1 MVTINHGVATDTG
14 NLRPQNEDSYLV
26 TDRIVAVADGMGGH
40 NAGEVAS
47 AMAVALLQERT
58 GDDVVTVEAFVDVIT
73 GINSTIYDEAT
84 SASAQRGMGTTLA
97 AVLMVADDAVPHA
110 IVANVGDSR
119 TYLFRDGELRQV
131 SVDHSYV
138 QELVTEGVITPEEA
152 RGHPRRNIVTRA
164 LGIDPNVMVD
174 SWTVPLIAGDR
185 FMLCSDGLVD
195 EVAVGDITKVLGTV
209 GEPAAAS
216 SKLVELAK
224 SRAGRDNITVAVFDV
239 IAAEPGSVVVETGKR
254 PRLPVRRLVMA
265 AVALLIIT
273 SLVGGAIAAAS
284 SARNGY
290 FVAFDGDDI
299 DAVLV
304 IKRGTPEGWL
314 WVGPTI
320 DESTTIT
327 RGDVLPALEQE
338 LDRNPRFADLESA
351 TRYVESIAEVVDE

>member
-26 TDRIVAVADGMGGH
+26 TERLVAVADGMGGH

-58 GDDVVTVEAFVDVIT
+58 GDDVVTVDAFVDVIT
-73 GINSTIYDEAT
+73 TINRTIYDEAT
-84 SASAQRGMGTTLA
+84 TASAQRGMGTTLA

-119 TYLFRDGELRQV
+119 TYLLREGELRQV

-164 LGIDPNVMVD
+164 LGIDPSVMVD
-174 SWTVPLIAGDR
+174 SWTVPLMPGDR

-195 EVAVGDITKVLGTV
+195 EVASGEITKILTSVV
-209 GEPAAAS
+209 EPAETARQ
-216 SKLVELAK
+216 LVEIAK
-224 SRAGRDNITVAVFDV
+224 ARAGRDNITVAVFDV
-239 IAAEPGSVVVETGKR
+239 VAAEPGSIVIETGQRPKR
-254 PRLPVRRLVMA
+254 PIRRLVAA
-265 AVALLIIT
+265 AVALLFIVSI
-273 SLVGGAIAAAS
+273 VGGAIATAM
-284 SARNGY
+284 SARDGY
-290 FVAFDGDDI
+290 FVTFDGDDI

-304 IKRGTPEGWL
+304 IKRGSPGGWL
-314 WVGPTI
+314 WVKPTT
-320 DESTTIT
+320 DETTTIT

-338 LDRNPRFADLESA
+338 LDRNPRFDDLEA
-351 TRYVESIAEVVDE
+351 AQRYVTSIAEVVNE